1 MRLFNLK
8 LTSTEMLV
16 IKYALRRAY
25 FQGRD
30 RKIVDNILKKM
41 DKIASTQLNKKRGD
55 F

>member
-16 IKYALRRAY
+16 IKYALRRTY

-30 RKIVDNILKKM
+30 RKMVDNILKKM
-41 DKIASTQLNKKRGD
+41 DRIANTQLNKKSGG